1 MRLYLA
7 HGVEHYADN
16 DQQAG
21 ATEKLRRD
29 GRNVQSLAHEAGQ
42 NRYQRKKNR
51 AGERE
56 PRHGEIKKI
65 GSRFSGPDSGNVTTV
80 FFQVI
85 RDLRWLKLGRNP
97 EIAEEEDHAGKDDI
111 MRPSVGKRAGDLRG
125 CRTVFKCEAN
135 DRSWKEEQRPGED
148 NGHHAGVIYFQR
160 HVLGLSAVHFSPDDT
175 LCILDR
181 DLANTLGNRN
191 YGCDD
196 NKQERHHEHQD
207 RWVDLTGSR
216 LR

>member
-1 MRLYLA
+1 MCLHLA
-7 HGVEHYADN
+7 HRVEHYADN

-21 ATEKLRRD
+21 AAEKLRRD
-29 GRNVQSLAHEAGQ
+29 GRNVQPLAHKAGQ

-56 PRHGEIKKI
+56 PGHGEIKKI

-80 FFQVI
+80 FLEVI

-97 EIAEEEDHAGKDDI
+97 EIAEEENHAGKDDV
-111 MRPSVGKRAGDLRG
+111 MRPSVGKSTGDLRSG
-125 CRTVFKCEAN
+125 RTVFKCEAN

-148 NGHHAGVIYFQR
+148 NGHYARVIYLQR
-160 HVLGLSAVHFSPDDT
+160 HILRLPAVHFSPDDA

-181 DLANTLGNRN
+181 NLAYTLRDGDYR
-191 YGCDD
+191 CDD
-196 NKQERHHEHQD
+196 NKQERHHEHQNP
-207 RWVDLTGSR
+207 WVDLTG
-216 LR
+216 